1 MKSNPNE
8 KKNEHF
14 KEENDLEIKLGLGD
28 GKQQNYADIKV
39 GIADRAISSDKLDEV
54 TVLHL
59 RDLDIDPS
67 SINKIGNLVFVRD
80 GLKVCIVD
88 STGRT
93 LLVGTDNIPVFVP
106 VMQKPFN
113 FMQSNV
119 AATQTNVALD
129 VLGLAG
135 NTAYLMPFSGSVIG
149 ISVASNAARTG
160 GTLTVEAMIDTDG
173 TGLTAVLDATNT
185 QYHYNTQDALAGR
198 FTRNQRIG
206 ARITTTGTWTPTT
219 ADIVVTVITT

>member
-119 AATQTNVALD
+119 AATQTNV
-129 VLGLAG
+129 
-135 NTAYLMPFSGSVIG
+135 
-149 ISVASNAARTG
+149 
-160 GTLTVEAMIDTDG
+160 
-173 TGLTAVLDATNT
+173 
-185 QYHYNTQDALAGR
+185 
-198 FTRNQRIG
+198 
-206 ARITTTGTWTPTT
+206 
-219 ADIVVTVITT
+219 